1 MRASPLGHFPA
12 GKLTTPKPNMK
23 SILTTL
29 AVLGLSVSAFA
40 GCGETTT
47 SKGKLKSFDKDT
59 KSIVIEA
66 DGKEVKTKVTAK
78 TKNADGIEKLVGKNV
93 TAVISKHGYAETVE
107 KS

>member
-1 MRASPLGHFPA
+1 
-12 GKLTTPKPNMK
+12 MK

-29 AVLGLSVSAFA
+29 AIVGLSVSAYA
-40 GCGETTT
+40 GCGVTTT

-66 DGKEVKTKVTAK
+66 DGKEITTKVTAK
-78 TKNADGIEKLVGKNV
+78 TKNADGIEKLVGKDV